1 MAWFRI
7 KKLIRQKPYLIDPY
21 RIMSMKEAAKI
32 WNNREY
38 PSDEMLLEIAR
49 TKLGM
54 TPAEW
59 AALIRKS
66 YTKHSP
72 IMGGL
77 VKAFIR
83 RKKLAA
89 ACVLALILALFM
101 VFTAPG
107 KALAMRIYNIV
118 VTIIENM
125 LYIHPADADPL
136 VDTPISFNEIS
147 QIGDVIEDVTHSF
160 GTLEEAKEY
169 LERKLAYVK
178 SETFALDSIQYH
190 KSAFSGE
197 YLELS
202 YHSEKYPAI
211 LKLTH
216 RWPDNISDYEAKL
229 NLGASSYMQTMLNSG
244 HVVEGFIKDNDIYIG
259 VITIKRLI
267 LSIEIEITPVDKE
280 SIEEILKIIAI
291 PE

>member
-1 MAWFRI
+1 
-7 KKLIRQKPYLIDPY
+7 
-21 RIMSMKEAAKI
+21 MSMKEAAKI
-32 WNNREY
+32 WNKRGY

-59 AALIRKS
+59 AALIRKA

-72 IMGGL
+72 IMSGL

-83 RKKLAA
+83 RKKLAT
-89 ACVLALILALFM
+89 ACMLALILALFM
-101 VFTAPG
+101 AFTAPG
-107 KALAMRIYNIV
+107 QALAMRIYNAV

-125 LYIHPADADPL
+125 LYIHPADVDPL
-136 VDTPISFNEIS
+136 DDTPISSNEIPRKEN
-147 QIGDVIEDVTHSF
+147 VPEDVTRTF

-169 LERKLAYVK
+169 IVSELAYFN
-178 SETFALDSIQYH
+178 SEAFTLNSIQYR

-197 YLELS
+197 YLELN
-202 YHSEKYPAI
+202 YHSNEYPAKI
-211 LKLTH
+211 KLTH
-216 RWPDNISDYEAKL
+216 RWPDDISDHEAKL
-229 NLGASSYMQTMLNSG
+229 NLEASSYMQTMLNSK

-259 VITIKRLI
+259 VITIERLI
-267 LSIEIEITPVDKE
+267 LTIEIEIKPVDKE